1 MDEGIVIDEELFTE
15 DVQVDEELFDVE
27 EDELEADNHDEGDSD
42 DHSQD

>member
-27 EDELEADNHDEGDSD
+27 EDELEVDNHDDGDYD